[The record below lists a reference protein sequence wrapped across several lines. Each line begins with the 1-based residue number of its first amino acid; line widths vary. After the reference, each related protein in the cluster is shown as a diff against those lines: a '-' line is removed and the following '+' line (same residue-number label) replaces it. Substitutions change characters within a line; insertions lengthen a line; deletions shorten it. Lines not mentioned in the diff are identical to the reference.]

1 MDEKITSTLD
11 KICRLASQNSDF
23 RNELRKR
30 LNFTS
35 TNSILLNDD
44 RISHIYE
51 YCIEE
56 VVKKQAKDFYK
67 DIPLPNIVHNLEEDF
82 VKMEFFHRKNNFGD
96 FCLSL
101 YQQIECITNKLC
113 EDSDLYDITSKMWG
127 SPAYVKITKD
137 VPVNIANRIESDYCV
152 ANLVFPG
159 VNRKTGMSYYIEKSK
174 LALQSQTAR
183 DKMRIIVY
191 FVGYR
196 AMMKGNDYDSYV
208 ELTSLLDDIYQC
220 RNMNHRGNT
229 LYPWEEERLN
239 RILSMQSYYY
249 FKFMGALAQYVD
261 FIRTGLP
268 YIPQIK
274 SFSDSIEIK
283 KVPAQQLKILGKID
297 LPDDGKS
304 RIKE

>member
-1 MDEKITSTLD
+1 MDEKITSALD

-82 VKMEFFHRKNNFGD
+82 VKMEFFRRKNNFEE

-101 YQQIECITNKLC
+101 YQQIECLTNKIC
-113 EDSDLYDITSKMWG
+113 ESSDLYEITSKMWG
-127 SPAYVKITKD
+127 CPAYIKYEKD
-137 VPVNIANRIESDYCV
+137 IPIDIANRIDSDYCI
-152 ANLVFPG
+152 AKLVFPG
-159 VNRKTGMSYYIEKSK
+159 VNKKTGSSFYVEKSK
-174 LALQSQTAR
+174 LSLQSQVAR
-183 DKMRIIVY
+183 DKIRIIVY
-191 FVGYR
+191 FLGYK
-196 AMMKGNDYDSYV
+196 AMMRGSDYDSYV
-208 ELTSLLDDIYQC
+208 EFTSLLDDIYQC

-239 RILSMQSYYY
+239 RILPMQSYYY

-261 FIRTGLP
+261 FIRTGLSF
-268 YIPQIK
+268 IPQIK
-274 SFSDSIEIK
+274 SYCEGIESQ
-283 KVPAQQLKILGKID
+283 KVIGLKILGKMD
-297 LPDDGKS
+297 LTDFEKK
-304 RIKE
+304 RKKK